1 MPSSARREQNL
12 THQRKRAR
20 CISKGLCARMAPQH
34 VFATAHGLT
43 SYLKYQKGFGRKT
56 KRRPRSGT
64 DTAAEPLLSSR
75 HNSGALETVRVAEST
90 RVHGTAYRAT
100 SCCER
105 RPSGNELRVGRMS
118 ALAISRFV
126 MSVTD
131 HMIAS
136 CM

>member
-1 MPSSARREQNL
+1 MC
-12 THQRKRAR
+12 KD
-20 CISKGLCARMAPQH
+20 GAPAC
-34 VFATAHGLT
+34 VCDGSRT
-43 SYLKYQKGFGRKT
+43 YQLSEIPERVWPQDEAP
-56 KRRPRSGT
+56 PRSGT

-75 HNSGALETVRVAEST
+75 HNSGALETVRVAESI
-90 RVHGTAYRAT
+90 RVQGAAYRAT

-105 RPSGNELRVGRMS
+105 RPCGNELRVGRMS